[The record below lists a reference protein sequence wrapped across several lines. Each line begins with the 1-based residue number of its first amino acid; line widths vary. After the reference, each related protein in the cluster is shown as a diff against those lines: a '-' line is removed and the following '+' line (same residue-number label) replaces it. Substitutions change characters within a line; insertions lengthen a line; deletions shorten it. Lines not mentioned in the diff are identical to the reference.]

1 MFGAGKSGRSLQHA
15 THSRVYTCMHLFV
28 GACCRSGVVSVA
40 VVCLHDSEIQD
51 SLRWLR
57 TGFRE
62 TCFPESLLFPFV
74 PGLGMRFHSLFL
86 VTFYSKPDAAH
97 VPYFYAWRMHLSQG
111 CFHHLLREGILAVC
125 DVREAL
131 EPPGLPR
138 GFGPLGSMVLP
149 ASLAGNR
156 MMMTSVDTI
165 SKHVASN
172 RLGGAWGGESSEH
185 DLPISEGG
193 TSSQFQACK

>member
-1 MFGAGKSGRSLQHA
+1 
-15 THSRVYTCMHLFV
+15 MHLFV

-62 TCFPESLLFPFV
+62 TCFPESLLLPFL
-74 PGLGMRFHSLFL
+74 PALGMHFHSFFL

-97 VPYFYAWRMHLSQG
+97 VPYFYAWRMRLSQG
-111 CFHHLLREGILAVC
+111 CVHHLLREGILAVC
-125 DVREAL
+125 DVRETL

-138 GFGPLGSMVLP
+138 GFGVHGSP
-149 ASLAGNR
+149 CIPCRQQDDDDICGY
-156 MMMTSVDTI
+156 
-165 SKHVASN
+165 SK
-172 RLGGAWGGESSEH
+172 
-185 DLPISEGG
+185 
-193 TSSQFQACK
+193 QACSF